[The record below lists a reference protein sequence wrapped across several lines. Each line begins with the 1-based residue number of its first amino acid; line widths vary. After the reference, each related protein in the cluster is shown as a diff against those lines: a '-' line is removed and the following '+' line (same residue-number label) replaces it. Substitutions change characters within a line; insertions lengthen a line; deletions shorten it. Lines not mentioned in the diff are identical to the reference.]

1 MAERLL
7 LKVSP
12 GLIDIKI
19 TKGLAIALPTAKVS
33 SVQLLSHVQSFAT
46 PWTAACQKLISL
58 PCNSQERT
66 LGR

>member
-7 LKVSP
+7 LEVSP

-33 SVQLLSHVQSFAT
+33 SVQLLSHV
-46 PWTAACQKLISL
+46 
-58 PCNSQERT
+58 
-66 LGR
+66 